1 MSHSPSHDSTA
12 TFYVTRRMALAAVV
26 GTLFG
31 GITRASAGEVTD
43 AAGQAVSAK
52 APRRIVTIG
61 SAATEIVVALG
72 AGDRIVGIDTT
83 SKGIPATDKLPDI
96 GYMRALAAEGIL
108 AQTPD
113 LIIATMDSGPRE
125 VIEALRQSGI
135 PLAQLPIAPTI
146 KSIREKIALIG
157 TLLDLP
163 DAADTLSK
171 DIGNKAQELAAR
183 IAQVKH
189 RPKALFI
196 LGMANGRITVG
207 GHGTAADA
215 VLALAG
221 AENIARD
228 VEGYK
233 PFSPE
238 MVVAEPPEAII
249 LMSAGGHGADT
260 SRIKSNDVLSATPA
274 VKADAV
280 FAVDGS
286 ALLSFG
292 PRTLDAAA
300 ELAQRLHGSI

>member
-72 AGDRIVGIDTT
+72 AGDRVVGIDTT
-83 SKGIPATDKLPDI
+83 SKGIPGTENLPDI

-146 KSIREKIALIG
+146 ESIREKIALIG